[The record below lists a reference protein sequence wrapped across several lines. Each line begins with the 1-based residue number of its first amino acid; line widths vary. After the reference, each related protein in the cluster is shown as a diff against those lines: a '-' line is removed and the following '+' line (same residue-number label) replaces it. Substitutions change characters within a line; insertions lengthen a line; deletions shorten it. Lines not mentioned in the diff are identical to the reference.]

1 MNLNKASLIG
11 NLTADP
17 RVTKLP
23 SGKNVATFGVAT
35 NHQWRDYRT
44 KQLKKAVEFHTVVA
58 WGRIADVAAKYL
70 KKGNRIFAEGRMQT
84 RSWQDKNGMKRAR
97 TEIVADQL
105 IMLGGNKR
113 STAKNGPDETLVADE
128 VSPEELPA
136 NE

>member
-11 NLTADP
+11 NLTGDP

-23 SGKNVATFGVAT
+23 SGQSVASFGVAT

-44 KQLKKAVEFHTVVA
+44 KQIKKAAEFHTVVA
-58 WGRIADVAAKYL
+58 WGKIADVAAKYL

-84 RSWQDKNGMKRAR
+84 RNWQDKNGLKRSR
-97 TEIVADQL
+97 TEIVAEQL
-105 IMLGGNKR
+105 IMLGGTKR
-113 STAKNGPDETLVADE
+113 PAGKTAPDAELVNEE

>member
-11 NLTADP
+11 NLTGDP

-23 SGKNVATFGVAT
+23 SGQSVASFGVAT

-44 KQLKKAVEFHTVVA
+44 KQLKKAAEFHTVVA

-70 KKGNRIFAEGRMQT
+70 KKGNRVFAEGRMQT
-84 RSWQDKNGMKRAR
+84 RSWQDKNGMKRSR
-97 TEIVADQL
+97 TEIVAEQL
-105 IMLGGNKR
+105 IMLGGNKG
-113 STAKNGPDETLVADE
+113 STGKSGPDETLVAEE